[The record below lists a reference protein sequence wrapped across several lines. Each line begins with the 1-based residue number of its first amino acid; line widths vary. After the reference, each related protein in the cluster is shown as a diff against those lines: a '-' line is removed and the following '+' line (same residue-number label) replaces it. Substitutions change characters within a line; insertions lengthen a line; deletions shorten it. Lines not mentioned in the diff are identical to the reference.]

1 MIDRI
6 KDLMEKKNL
15 TSTQFSDEIGI
26 QRSSLSHVLSG
37 RNKPSL
43 DFMLKVKERFPEIN
57 LDWLL
62 LGSGKMFVE
71 DKNGPITNSSEID
84 ENIKTEN
91 RELDFQRKIT
101 DQMLREEDKKLIMA
115 RSEEPASYGKNS
127 GTTEKQP
134 EKIIMFYPDQ
144 TFLVYHPTNKKG

>member
-6 KDLMEKKNL
+6 KKLMEKKNL

-62 LGSGKMFVE
+62 LGLGKMLLE
-71 DKNGPITNSSEID
+71 D
-84 ENIKTEN
+84 ENEPIANISETDENFKTET
-91 RELDFQRKIT
+91 REFDFQSKST
-101 DQMLREEDKKLIMA
+101 VETFREEDNELIMA
-115 RSEEPASYGKNS
+115 RSEEPAAYRKSS
-127 GTTEKQP
+127 GNTEKQP
-134 EKIIMFYPDQ
+134 ERIIMFYPDQ
-144 TFLVYHPTNKKG
+144 TFSVYHPISKKG